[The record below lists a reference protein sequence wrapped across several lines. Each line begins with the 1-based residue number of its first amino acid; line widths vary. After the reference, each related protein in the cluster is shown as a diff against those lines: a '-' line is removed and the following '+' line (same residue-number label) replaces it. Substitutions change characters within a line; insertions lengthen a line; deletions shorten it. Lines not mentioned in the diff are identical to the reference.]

1 MILQASGF
9 DLAMIYFL
17 NVDTLGHTESAD
29 GEVLREEVD
38 SVDKMLGEFLQSLED
53 LGIREETDV
62 VIVSDHGMT
71 NQVKTF
77 LKEIFDV
84 CTGKNYS
91 EHVAVTQLNIK

>member
-9 DLAMIYFL
+9 DLAMVYFL

-29 GEVLREEVD
+29 GEALREEVA
-38 SVDKMLGEFLQSLED
+38 SVDQRLGEFLQSLED

-71 NQVKTF
+71 NQVKN
-77 LKEIFDV
+77 IFERNV
-84 CTGKNYS
+84 
-91 EHVAVTQLNIK
+91 

>member
-9 DLAMIYFL
+9 DLAMVYFL

-29 GEVLREEVD
+29 GEVLRAEVA
-38 SVDKMLGEFLQSLED
+38 SVDQKLGEFLQGLED

-71 NQVKTF
+71 NQVKN
-77 LKEIFDV
+77 IFERNV
-84 CTGKNYS
+84 
-91 EHVAVTQLNIK
+91 